1 MAETIPVGTAIEDY
15 VEQLSFFCVR
25 FKHNRIYLFFQFIVM
40 KEVLPTLMYSGNEFH
55 AYVYIFLVRNK
66 VNNKS

>member
-55 AYVYIFLVRNK
+55 AYVYIFSK
-66 VNNKS
+66 EQS